1 MIKDTPVVGRMPK
14 DTKSPMMNH
23 LDSYTEQKPVVKNN
37 PATAAGCWYLL
48 KATQHH
54 KQMT

>member
-37 PATAAGCWYLL
+37 PATAAGC
-48 KATQHH
+48 
-54 KQMT
+54 